1 MEDVQPG
8 IFLESRNPRGVG
20 SLGGMS
26 QKSTSTVVIDAP
38 LADVQAALF
47 SIESYPEWLT
57 SIKKVDV
64 IERDS
69 QNRITKAKLSIDAG
83 MMKDRVVLDYDWSAE
98 PASLTFTMDEADL
111 LTQMDGTYTLKAL
124 DADSTQVTY
133 ELEIA
138 VSMPVPA
145 MMITKGQQQ
154 TIDAAL
160 KELGEHLS

>member
-1 MEDVQPG
+1 MEDVQPR

-47 SIESYPEWLT
+47 SIESYPEWLS

-69 QNRITKAKLSIDAG
+69 QNRVTKAKLSIDAG

-98 PASLTFTMDEADL
+98 PASLSFTMDEADL

>member
-1 MEDVQPG
+1 MEDVQPR
-8 IFLESRNPRGVG
+8 IFLESRNPGGVG

-47 SIESYPEWLT
+47 SIESYPEWLS

-69 QNRITKAKLSIDAG
+69 QNRVTKAKLTIDAG

-98 PASLTFTMDEADL
+98 PASLSFTMDEADL
-111 LTQMDGTYTLKAL
+111 LTQMDGTYTLKGL